1 VETEKG
7 RYSLIDLNNM
17 LWRYSVADS
26 TGVMEAYLLYG
37 EFVDGYIAEG
47 AFDNYIALE
56 EAHPAKFA
64 KLRKARSGYWNE
76 MYEEWKKAW
85 AEYFEESSEPSF
97 SRFGNDIH
105 KVYRNLSDAEVEA
118 LDFDGYQMDSFYKRL
133 LDSWKEEAK
142 EHRPYYSIATCQSC
156 QHHLLVVYGKTP
168 QETWESL
175 CGRAGNLAIC
185 THCRKV
191 LDFELV
197 VMN

>member
-1 VETEKG
+1 MKSENFGFRFKLLMRIVGVDKHCRVVVLLGLFVFMGCNSNGSADVGTLDSIVEDSAINCTNE
-7 RYSLIDLNNM
+7 NN
-17 LWRYSVADS
+17 SAD
-26 TGVMEAYLLYG
+26 TMPIME
-37 EFVDGYIAEG
+37 
-47 AFDNYIALE
+47 
-56 EAHPAKFA
+56 PP
-64 KLRKARSGYWNE
+64 
-76 MYEEWKKAW
+76 
-85 AEYFEESSEPSF
+85 EPSF

-105 KVYRNLSDAEVEA
+105 KVYRNLSGTEVEA

>member
-1 VETEKG
+1 MKIENFGFRLKLIMRIIGVNKSCKLVALLGLIVFMGCNSNGSADMGTSDSIVEDSAVNCSHEN
-7 RYSLIDLNNM
+7 S
-17 LWRYSVADS
+17 SADTMS
-26 TGVMEAYLLYG
+26 IME
-37 EFVDGYIAEG
+37 E
-47 AFDNYIALE
+47 
-56 EAHPAKFA
+56 P
-64 KLRKARSGYWNE
+64 
-76 MYEEWKKAW
+76 
-85 AEYFEESSEPSF
+85 SEPSF

-105 KVYRNLSDAEVEA
+105 KVYRTEVEA

-156 QHHLLVVYGKTP
+156 QHHLLVVYGSSP
-168 QETWESL
+168 QEDWESL

-185 THCRKV
+185 NHCKKV